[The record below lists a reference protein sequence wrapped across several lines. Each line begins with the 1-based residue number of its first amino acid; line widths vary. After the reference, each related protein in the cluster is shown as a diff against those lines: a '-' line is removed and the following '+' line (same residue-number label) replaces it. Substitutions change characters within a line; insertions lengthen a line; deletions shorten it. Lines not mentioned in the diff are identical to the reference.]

1 MHCSGCRIIVLESL
15 KKDMRNL
22 MTSSTTETKSEQA
35 YGRHIP
41 AVHVEHG
48 LYPSILRPPGEN
60 GGHATTVR
68 PTHRCR
74 GSLCSPG
81 LFHFYSPETSNESE
95 QLRNVTA
102 KYEKYKQKVEELK
115 KAAKSPRADHIP
127 LWVQELPYKEFPA
140 LLMEIM
146 GDVSQKHITIQLL
159 DRLAWCAARDEDI
172 PDSHNNLMPVDKL
185 GMLR

>member
-1 MHCSGCRIIVLESL
+1 
-15 KKDMRNL
+15 
-22 MTSSTTETKSEQA
+22 MTSSTIETKSEQA
-35 YGRHIP
+35 YGRDIP

-146 GDVSQKHITIQLL
+146 GDVSRKHITIQLL
-159 DRLAWCAARDEDI
+159 DRLAWCAAWDEDI